1 MIYNNGLLK
10 KYNMIRKVCESIVRT
25 TKSIKSNEL
34 AKMFLSFTQE
44 AFSFVRHSPL
54 LCLLT
59 DLIEVAKFKDVKNKA
74 LSKRL

>member
-1 MIYNNGLLK
+1 
-10 KYNMIRKVCESIVRT
+10 MIRKVCESIVRT

-54 LCLLT
+54 LCF
-59 DLIEVAKFKDVKNKA
+59 DLVFEVAKFKDVKNKA